1 MSIETFGDL
10 RGWFR
15 ERLETALGRRQLQ
28 AGEGTRAYLVD
39 LLARVGLGQE
49 NDALSRPLALQLAEA
64 RAAERAERVRL
75 YRALG
80 DDALYLRGFCTDHLD
95 HRGITTEYVS
105 TLGETAYGQA
115 GDLTLGSASEIYR
128 ELARKFEAF
137 ADALDDVREG
147 TALRTPSDIVRLYDK
162 WTRTHSP
169 KIAERLTAEGVFP
182 SAFPSPLRARGTVH

>member
-15 ERLETALGRRQLQ
+15 ERLEAALGRRQLA
-28 AGEGTRAYLVD
+28 AGEATRAYLVD

-80 DDALYLRGFCTDHLD
+80 DDALYLRGFCADHLD
-95 HRGITTEYVS
+95 HRGITTEYVA

-115 GDLTLGSASEIYR
+115 GDLTLGSASEVYR
-128 ELARKFEAF
+128 ELAHKFERF

-147 TALRTPSDIVRLYDK
+147 TTLRTPSDIVRLYDK

-182 SAFPSPLRARGTVH
+182 STFPSPLRARGTVH

>member
-1 MSIETFGDL
+1 MSIETFADL

-15 ERLETALGRRQLQ
+15 ERLEGALGQRGVA
-28 AGEGTRAYLVD
+28 AGDATRAYLVD

-64 RAAERAERVRL
+64 RAAERAERFRL

-80 DDALYLRGFCTDHLD
+80 DDALYLRGFCAEHLD
-95 HRGITTEYVS
+95 HRGITTDYVA
-105 TLGETAYGQA
+105 TLGETAYDQA
-115 GDLTLGSASEIYR
+115 GELALGSAGEVYR
-128 ELARKFEAF
+128 ELARKFEPF

-147 TALRTPSDIVRLYDK
+147 TALRTPRDIVRLYEK
-162 WTRTHSP
+162 WTRTRSP

-182 SAFPSPLRARGTVH
+182 AMGTPPRVVH

>member
-1 MSIETFGDL
+1 MGIETFADL

-15 ERLETALGRRQLQ
+15 EQLEAALGQRGVG
-28 AGEGTRAYLVD
+28 AGEATRAYLVD

-49 NDALSRPLALQLAEA
+49 TEALSRPLALQLAEA
-64 RAAERAERVRL
+64 RSADRAERLRL

-80 DDALYLRGFCTDHLD
+80 DDALYLRGFCADHLD
-95 HRGITTEYVS
+95 HRGITTDYVA

-115 GDLTLGSASEIYR
+115 GDLALGSAGGVYR
-128 ELARKFEAF
+128 ELAHKFGPF

-147 TALRTPSDIVRLYDK
+147 TTMRTPSDIVRLYDK

-182 SAFPSPLRARGTVH
+182 AMGSPKAVH

>member
-15 ERLETALGRRQLQ
+15 ERLEAALGRRQLA

-39 LLARVGLGQE
+39 LLARVGLGHE
-49 NDALSRPLALQLAEA
+49 HDALSRPLALQLAEA
-64 RAAERAERVRL
+64 RAADRAERFRL

-80 DDALYLRGFCTDHLD
+80 DDALYLRGFCTEHLD
-95 HRGITTEYVS
+95 HRGITGEYVA

-115 GDLTLGSASEIYR
+115 GDLALGSASEVYR
-128 ELARKFEAF
+128 ELAHKFELF

-147 TALRTPSDIVRLYDK
+147 TALRTPSDIVRLYDR

-182 SAFPSPLRARGTVH
+182 SALRARGTVH